1 MSPALHATPA
11 TPVVNVYPAPPFAPA
26 PPAPAVPVTAPVEY
40 TLRSDVP
47 ELCPTTPHAYTIP
60 PTIAVPAAP

>member
-1 MSPALHATPA
+1 
-11 TPVVNVYPAPPFAPA
+11 VVNVYPAPPFAPA
-26 PPAPAVPVTAPVEY
+26 PPAPAVPVTVPVEY